1 MEFFVTS
8 FNNFQL
14 LTNVTKSYILDVAGV
29 LDIFLNDDN
38 NSSSNNNN
46 TTNNNK
52 TRIQTQ
58 ESFFFFHITYNS

>member
-38 NSSSNNNN
+38 NSSSNNDNN

-52 TRIQTQ
+52 TRI
-58 ESFFFFHITYNS
+58 